1 MNGRFVQA
9 AERAWAVSDPRR
21 GRALQDVE
29 PGGREEDEIGHKR
42 RREEGEPSARADAR
56 PGEATPGLAS
66 ELELLFT
73 AGGVREHEFDCP
85 VPGCDGKLTIS
96 ADVCRFG
103 HGAVASCCAPAGCAS
118 AEGPSARTSH
128 TCKWCPVTY
137 AFTPAA
143 LWGEHLSCFSGSSAP
158 ASACVDVRDLQP
170 SLAELGTRD
179 AEDSAAP
186 APGKV
191 ASTGSER
198 RKSAKGASDFEVL
211 RAQIADGFDET
222 LLDIVAQELT
232 KHRHA
237 ILCGE
242 AESIKWWNDRL
253 RQLQRET
260 VVR

>member
-1 MNGRFVQA
+1 M
-9 AERAWAVSDPRR
+9 
-21 GRALQDVE
+21 E

-42 RREEGEPSARADAR
+42 RREEGEPSARADGVAAR
-56 PGEATPGLAS
+56 LPS

-73 AGGVREHEFDCP
+73 AGRVCEHEFDCP

-222 LLDIVAQELT
+222 LIDIVAQELT